1 MVRNDYFLW
10 AGLVLLVVVLYHYLK
25 QRTLFDKNS
34 KVFITIVILGIL
46 HCLTG
51 IGLTRIR
58 MIRSPEYNQII
69 LMLAALNYLINTV
82 IPLETLRFTA
92 TMCEGDEKLERR
104 ITLAGL
110 AVWVLCIVLI
120 FANIPL
126 GFISFAE
133 NGLLRTGKLYY
144 LYSAF
149 LMVYQLFNLYFVIKC
164 RKLLHKEEVKA
175 LIEVNAVMILGLF
188 LQHYLYI
195 QLFVGFALAIAVLV
209 IYILL
214 KSPHTYSDKE
224 TNVFNLNYFRIWF
237 KDKRHWNG
245 VQLVID
251 FYNLESISY
260 IYADTSIQKL
270 TAYIANELNKQIE
283 ILPVFHV
290 LLNRFII
297 HVPNSGETFKTI
309 QSIERWLEQ
318 GIYIDGKYV
327 KVPAILV
334 QVQLDHLN
342 DTTELRVY
350 TDFLIDHAL
359 TVKNTGIIFDS
370 SDLKSQFNYEMEIKR
385 FLQTAIENDLFEV
398 WYQPIYSVEEK
409 RYVSLEALSR
419 LKHPEFGWVS
429 PELFIQIAVKNGLET
444 KITQLQLAKICRF
457 IKNSEESLKD
467 IENVKINLSPCEL
480 LETRY
485 CDKLL
490 SVIRENDI
498 PFSKIQFEITETTA
512 TQYTQ
517 ETSHFIKKLQ
527 EHGMGLC
534 LDDFGTGYA
543 NLNTVL
549 NLPYSTVKLDRSL
562 LQGICTSTKKADFY
576 KDLSKVIKKQGFLI
590 VAEGVETEQ
599 EAKMLS
605 EWSIDLFQGY
615 YFSKPLPDKELLHLL
630 KNI

>member
-1 MVRNDYFLW
+1 MIRNDYFLW
-10 AGLVLLVVVLYHYLK
+10 AGLVLFVVILYHYLK

-34 KVFITIVILGIL
+34 RVFITIVILGIL

-58 MIRSPEYNQII
+58 LLRSSEYDQMI
-69 LMLAALNYLINTV
+69 LMLAASNYLVNTA

-92 TMCEGDEKLERR
+92 TMCEGDEKLEKR

-110 AVWVLCIVLI
+110 AVWLLCIVLI
-120 FANIPL
+120 IANIPL
-126 GFISFAE
+126 GF
-133 NGLLRTGKLYY
+133 
-144 LYSAF
+144 
-149 LMVYQLFNLYFVIKC
+149 
-164 RKLLHKEEVKA
+164 
-175 LIEVNAVMILGLF
+175 
-188 LQHYLYI
+188 
-195 QLFVGFALAIAVLV
+195 ALAIAALV

-214 KSPHTYSDKE
+214 KSPHTYTDKE
-224 TNVFNLNYFRIWF
+224 TNAFNLNYFRIWF
-237 KDKRHWNG
+237 KDKKHWNG

-270 TAYIANELNKQIE
+270 TTYIANELSKQVE
-283 ILPVFHV
+283 NLPLFHV

-297 HVPNSGETFKTI
+297 YVPNSGETSKTI

-318 GIYIDGKYV
+318 GIHIDGKYV
-327 KVPAILV
+327 KVPAILA
-334 QVQLDHLN
+334 QVQLAHLK

-359 TVKNTGIIFDS
+359 TVKNTGIIYDS
-370 SDLKSQFNYEMEIKR
+370 AELKSQFDYEMEIKR

-419 LKHPEFGWVS
+419 LEHPEFGWVS

-457 IKNSEESLKD
+457 IKSNEESLKD
-467 IENVKINLSPCEL
+467 IQNVKINLSPCEL
-480 LETRY
+480 LETGY

-517 ETSHFIKKLQ
+517 ETFHFIRKLQ
-527 EHGMGLC
+527 DHGVGLC

-562 LQGICTSTKKADFY
+562 LQGICTSTKKAYFY

-599 EAKMLS
+599 EAKLLS

-615 YFSKPLPDKELLHLL
+615 YFSKPLPDKDLLHLL
-630 KNI
+630 KNDGK